1 MSSPFIHLRVHSEY
15 SLIDGTVRVK
25 PLVKATQAMA
35 MPAVA
40 ITDHANLFALVKF
53 YKAALAEGIKPI
65 AGCDVYV
72 SDPESD
78 AAPALLVL
86 LAQNEAGYRKLGQ
99 LLSRAYDRPRINDR
113 VVLEIDW
120 LMRQRGINRALR
132 CRRGRCRSSDHQ
144 RPSRDSDHIC

>member
-1 MSSPFIHLRVHSEY
+1 MTSPFIHLRVHSEY

-25 PLVKATQAMA
+25 PLVKAAQAMA

-72 SDPESD
+72 SDSASD

-86 LAQNEAGYRKLGQ
+86 LAQNEAGYRKLGL
-99 LLSRAYDRPRINDR
+99 LLSKAYDRPRIGDR
-113 VVLEIDW
+113 VVFDIDW
-120 LMRQRGINRALR
+120 LIHDNEGLIALS
-132 CRRGRCRSSDHQ
+132 GAAEGDLSLI
-144 RPSRDSDHIC
+144 HI

>member
-1 MSSPFIHLRVHSEY
+1 
-15 SLIDGTVRVK
+15 
-25 PLVKATQAMA
+25 MA

-99 LLSRAYDRPRINDR
+99 LLSKAYDRPRIGDR

-120 LMRQRGINRALR
+120 LMHDNEGLIALSGAAEGDVGRAIIN
-132 CRRGRCRSSDHQ
+132 G
-144 RPSRDSDHIC
+144 PSRDSDHIC

>member
-1 MSSPFIHLRVHSEY
+1 MTSPFIHLRVHSEY

-25 PLVKATQAMA
+25 PLVK
-35 MPAVA
+35 
-40 ITDHANLFALVKF
+40 F

-72 SDPESD
+72 FDPASD

-99 LLSRAYDRPRINDR
+99 LLSKAYDRPRI
-113 VVLEIDW
+113 VVVHQPVDIEHHAITDSRLIVG
-120 LMRQRGINRALR
+120 LRQKL
-132 CRRGRCRSSDHQ
+132 S
-144 RPSRDSDHIC
+144 

>member
-1 MSSPFIHLRVHSEY
+1 
-15 SLIDGTVRVK
+15 
-25 PLVKATQAMA
+25 MA

-78 AAPALLVL
+78 AAPALLVCWH
-86 LAQNEAGYRKLGQ
+86 KTK
-99 LLSRAYDRPRINDR
+99 P
-113 VVLEIDW
+113 
-120 LMRQRGINRALR
+120 GIEN
-132 CRRGRCRSSDHQ
+132 
-144 RPSRDSDHIC
+144 